1 MISPL
6 SSEYLAVC
14 FFIKLLAFAPVSS
27 ADDSN
32 AVAALDEAH
41 RDNSALA
48 APDAK
53 QTRFLFAVS
62 FVCRDDPERIEKS
75 ALRFREADS
84 MFGQVERFLVRVP
97 FEFHVAKNRIRIAL

>member
-6 SSEYLAVC
+6 SSEYLAAC

-41 RDNSALA
+41 RDDPALA

-62 FVCRDDPERIEKS
+62 FVYRDDSERIEKS

-84 MFGQVERFLVRVP
+84 MFGQVERFLLRVP
-97 FEFHVAKNRIRIAL
+97 FEFHVENNHTYIAF

>member
-14 FFIKLLAFAPVSS
+14 FFIKLLAFAPVSG

-32 AVAALDEAH
+32 AVAALGEA
-41 RDNSALA
+41 RRNDSALA
-48 APDAK
+48 EPDAK

-62 FVCRDDPERIEKS
+62 FVYRDDPEWIEKR
-75 ALRFREADS
+75 ALRFHEADS
-84 MFGQVERFLVRVP
+84 MFR
-97 FEFHVAKNRIRIAL
+97 

>member
-14 FFIKLLAFAPVSS
+14 CFIKLLAFAPVSG

-32 AVAALDEAH
+32 AVTALGEAR
-41 RDNSALA
+41 RDDSALA

-62 FVCRDDPERIEKS
+62 FVYCDDPERIEKS

-84 MFGQVERFLVRVP
+84 MFG
-97 FEFHVAKNRIRIAL
+97 